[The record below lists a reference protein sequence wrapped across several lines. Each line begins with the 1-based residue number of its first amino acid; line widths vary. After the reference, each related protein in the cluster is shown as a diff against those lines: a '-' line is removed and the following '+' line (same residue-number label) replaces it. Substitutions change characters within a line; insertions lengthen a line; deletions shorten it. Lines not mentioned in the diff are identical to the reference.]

1 MQNRPSS
8 DYPPTTARC
17 SVVAASLLRS
27 CRGSAVVEP
36 LASRRVG
43 GSSVCLLLR
52 RRLPL
57 RRLPSSSLCK
67 MRLSSVGSQSTR
79 RPCYCWRSTRGAP
92 PNSSGGALR
101 SCRRRGDPSP
111 LREALARGAALRR
124 LPPSV
129 SPLLAARSRA
139 GLLSRRYSSPFFT
152 DLNQYLK

>member
-8 DYPPTTARC
+8 DYPPTTKRC

-124 LPPSV
+124 LPPR
-129 SPLLAARSRA
+129 SPPSSRLVPEPVCYPV
-139 GLLSRRYSSPFFT
+139 GIRRLFLQT
-152 DLNQYLK
+152 